1 MLIQSF
7 IYRLVYNVY
16 MPVTKDSTTIR
27 IHNTTKVKLEKLDFV
42 KKNTYDEIICKLIEN
57 YLNIKKGKN
66 EK

>member
-1 MLIQSF
+1 
-7 IYRLVYNVY
+7 